1 MDDDDELQFT
11 PIYPFNRANLFM
23 GGDRFLVMGAGCL
36 ALVLVVLQ
44 NIYTAVIGVVL
55 FLVMLLIT
63 RLMAKNDAQLRPV
76 YRRYA
81 KFQRYY
87 PLLPRRW
94 RQVSTQTVSLS
105 SRSLTRA
112 LFFASM
118 NRVLLCYPLNRT
130 ATRPRGSP
138 IYSIGQP

>member
-1 MDDDDELQFT
+1 MTMMNCSLRRFIRST
-11 PIYPFNRANLFM
+11 APISSWAVTV
-23 GGDRFLVMGAGCL
+23 FLVMGAGCL

-44 NIYTAVIGVVL
+44 NIYTAVIGVVV

-87 PLLPRRW
+87 PAAGVKYLHKP
-94 RQVSTQTVSLS
+94 SHSL
-105 SRSLTRA
+105 RA
-112 LFFASM
+112 
-118 NRVLLCYPLNRT
+118 R
-130 ATRPRGSP
+130 
-138 IYSIGQP
+138 

>member
-1 MDDDDELQFT
+1 MTMMNCSLRRF
-11 PIYPFNRANLFM
+11 IRSNRANLFM
-23 GGDRFLVMGAGCL
+23 GGDRLLVMGAGCL

-76 YRRYA
+76 VSPLREVSA
-81 KFQRYY
+81 
-87 PLLPRRW
+87 LLPRRW

-112 LFFASM
+112 FFF
-118 NRVLLCYPLNRT
+118 CFYE
-130 ATRPRGSP
+130 
-138 IYSIGQP
+138 

>member
-23 GGDRFLVMGAGCL
+23 GGDRLLVMGAGCL

-87 PLLPRRW
+87 PAAGVKYLHKP
-94 RQVSTQTVSLS
+94 SHSL
-105 SRSLTRA
+105 RA
-112 LFFASM
+112 
-118 NRVLLCYPLNRT
+118 R
-130 ATRPRGSP
+130 
-138 IYSIGQP
+138 

>member
-63 RLMAKNDAQLRPV
+63 RLMAKKRRAVTSGVSPLREV
-76 YRRYA
+76 SA
-81 KFQRYY
+81 
-87 PLLPRRW
+87 LLPRRW